1 MEVDPSFAKIF
12 MSSNM
17 IAGKNK
23 NLLVEYSQ
31 TGT

>member
-1 MEVDPSFAKIF
+1 MEVDLSFAEIF
-12 MSSNM
+12 KSSNM